1 MGLYCS
7 SLGIY
12 IQDMERTPVRPQ
24 RGILSCNNRET
35 KEPFFSSTWD
45 EFDDMRYQMM
55 GKNQGFWDKV
65 DQDMKEFECCVSK
78 MEAES
83 APLRP
88 EVPDWALP
96 PDRKHD
102 WKVAEVKPGRGDS
115 EIVQVTHTQDKWQVE
130 LDVRT
135 FKPEALKVAVI
146 GDLVTI
152 SGNQE
157 SNHSSGDNTQSH
169 TTRSFVKKFTLPSGC
184 DPDTLSSSLTATGNL
199 KVSCPRKK
207 WLTGPSPKAIRYS

>member
-1 MGLYCS
+1 MGGVHTLYCS

-78 MEAES
+78 MEADMEAAS

-88 EVPDWALP
+88 EV
-96 PDRKHD
+96 
-102 WKVAEVKPGRGDS
+102 PGRGDS
-115 EIVQVTHTQDKWQVE
+115 EIVQVTHTQD
-130 LDVRT
+130 
-135 FKPEALKVAVI
+135 
-146 GDLVTI
+146 
-152 SGNQE
+152 
-157 SNHSSGDNTQSH
+157 
-169 TTRSFVKKFTLPSGC
+169 
-184 DPDTLSSSLTATGNL
+184 
-199 KVSCPRKK
+199 
-207 WLTGPSPKAIRYS
+207 